1 MNLVKELLSE
11 LSNGYQLHEMEAKAL
26 LMHITSNEINTAQI
40 TAIMSVYTMRPVNVY
55 ELNGFKNAML
65 ELAIPINTSN
75 TKTLDICGTGGDG
88 KNTFNIS
95 TAAAYVLAAMG
106 VKVAKHGNYGVSSV
120 SGSSN
125 VLEYF
130 GMQFKKSAEALLDD
144 LEENNICFIHAPY
157 FHPALKQVS
166 TIRKELGV
174 RTFFNMLGPL
184 VNPAKP
190 HFRCNGVYNLEL
202 LRKYHHIYQQ
212 DKLSYT
218 VLHDTN
224 GYDEISLTGAVKIY
238 SAKEEKMIQV
248 NTFGLEKISSKQIFG
263 GNTIEDAANIFIS
276 VLRNESSIA
285 QKNVVAANAAIAY
298 KTVYPSVSE
307 QAAFALAIE
316 TIDNKKALATFEKS
330 LIKNQILN

>member
-1 MNLVKELLSE
+1 MHLIKELLSE
-11 LSNGYQLHEMEAKAL
+11 LSNGYQLHETEAKAL
-26 LMHITSNEINTAQI
+26 LIDITSKEINAAQI
-40 TAIMSVYTMRPVNVY
+40 TAIMSVYMMRPVNVN

-65 ELAIPINTSN
+65 ELAIPIDTGN
-75 TKTLDICGTGGDG
+75 TKTIDICGSGGDG

-130 GMQFKKSAEALLDD
+130 GMSFKKSAAALLED

-157 FHPALKQVS
+157 FHPALKQVA

-190 HFRCNGVYNLEL
+190 HYRCNGVYNLEL

-212 DKLSYT
+212 DKLSYS

-224 GYDEISLTGAVKIY
+224 GYDEISLTGTVKIY
-238 SAKEEKMIQV
+238 STKEEKIIGA
-248 NTFGLEKISSKQIFG
+248 NNFGLEKINSEQIFG
-263 GNTIEDAANIFIS
+263 GNTIETAAATFVS
-276 VLRNESSIA
+276 VLKNESSVA

-298 KTVYPSVSE
+298 KTVYPDVSE
-307 QAAFALAIE
+307 QAAFAIAIE
-316 TIDNKKALATFEKS
+316 NIENKKALSIFEKS
-330 LIKNQILN
+330 ITKTQILN

>member
-1 MNLVKELLSE
+1 MKLIKELLSE

-26 LMHITSNEINTAQI
+26 LIDITSNEINAAQTA
-40 TAIMSVYTMRPVNVY
+40 AIMSVYMMRPVSIH

-65 ELAIPINTSN
+65 ELAIPIDTGN
-75 TKTLDICGTGGDG
+75 TKTIDICGTGGDG

-106 VKVAKHGNYGVSSV
+106 VKVVKHGNYGVSSV

-130 GMQFKKSAEALLDD
+130 GMRFKKSADALLDD

-157 FHPALKQVS
+157 FHPALKQVAA
-166 TIRKELGV
+166 IRKELGV

-190 HFRCNGVYNLEL
+190 RYRCNGVYNLEL

-212 DKLSYT
+212 EKLAYT

-224 GYDEISLTGAVKIY
+224 GYDEISLTGSVKIY
-238 SAKEEKMIQV
+238 STKEEKMIMPSD
-248 NTFGLEKISSKQIFG
+248 FGIEKIKSEQIFG
-263 GNTIEDAANIFIS
+263 GDSIEMAANIFLS
-276 VLRNESSIA
+276 VLKNESTAA
-285 QKNVVAANAAIAY
+285 QKNVVAANAAMAY
-298 KTVYPSVSE
+298 KTIYHNISE
-307 QAAFALAIE
+307 KEAFALAIE
-316 TIDNKKALATFEKS
+316 NIENKKAFITFEKS
-330 LIKNQILN
+330 ITKIQILN